1 MDDFL
6 GVFSIAFGEDTLEWD
21 PAWTALDQ
29 EHPNL
34 VTSYTIE
41 RGRQFELDRTDTG
54 RATVEIVDKDGIL
67 DPTNSSGPYF
77 GMIEPLLQAG
87 IASYNPVADTWNS
100 RFRGFI
106 DDLDYSFDPSQ
117 RANKLTIQLVD
128 IFEILNAIE
137 MQPGQ
142 FGDPPPEGGII
153 YFAAAQ
159 VDTRINQVLGL
170 PTDDPLNAGIPAEWR
185 VVFSGNVN
193 LYPASYSPG
202 QTVMEV
208 IQEAADGEFP
218 GVASNVY
225 TDRFGRLVFHGRLA
239 KFDPEG
245 VEAGAGDPDIWTF
258 REFTAGDGAAVAS
271 APSITAHIRRFAFNR
286 GLSKVINQAFATP
299 NRATGTPLTDTEILG
314 QVVQDLTSI
323 GLRGIRGWSAQD
335 LLTKGHVAPDTSTD
349 LEETYRFGEFMV
361 ANYSIP
367 HNRITEITFR
377 SMRPDA
383 DGAAANWNLLCRSD
397 ISDACAVNID
407 SPGGG
412 GFSGDDFFIEGIR
425 EECKPLN
432 PEYDDI
438 TVSLDLSPRSLDHSM
453 FPDSTT

>member
-1 MDDFL
+1 MDDFT
-6 GVFSIAFGEDTLEWD
+6 GRFSIAFDDPTLEWD
-21 PAWTALDQ
+21 PTWTALDQ
-29 EHPNL
+29 EHNSL
-34 VTSYTIE
+34 VTSYSID
-41 RGRQFELDRTDTG
+41 RGRQYELDRTDTG
-54 RATVEIVDKDGIL
+54 RATVEITDRDGIL
-67 DPTNSSGPYF
+67 DPTNPTGPYY
-77 GMIEPLLQAG
+77 GKIEPLLQAG
-87 IASYNPVADTWNS
+87 LAAYNPITDNWHS

-106 DDLDYSFDPSQ
+106 DDLSYDYDPSQ
-117 RANKLTIQLVD
+117 RVNKLTVTLVD

-137 MQPGQ
+137 MQPGE
-142 FGDPPPEGGII
+142 FGDQPPEGGII
-153 YFAAAQ
+153 YFEEAQ
-159 VDTRINQVLGL
+159 VDARIEQVLGL
-170 PTDDPLNAGIPAEWR
+170 PLADPLNAGIPAEWR

-193 LYPASYSPG
+193 LYSASYSPG

-258 REFTAGDGAAVAS
+258 REFTAGDGTAVS
-271 APSITAHIRRFAFNR
+271 LNPTVVSQIRRFAFNR

-299 NRATGTPLTDTEILG
+299 NRATGTPLTAAEVQA

-323 GLRGIRGWSAQD
+323 GLRGIRPWSAQD
-335 LLTKGHVAPDTSTD
+335 LLTKGHIAPDTSTD
-349 LEETYRFGEFMV
+349 LEETHRFGEFMV
-361 ANYSIP
+361 ANFKDP
-367 HNRITEITFR
+367 HNRVSEITFR
-377 SMRPDA
+377 TMRP
-383 DGAAANWNLLCRSD
+383 GAPGATPTWNLLCRSD
-397 ISDACAVNID
+397 ISDACAVIID

-432 PEYDDI
+432 PDYDDI
-438 TVSLDLSPRSLDHSM
+438 TVSFDLSPRELDHSM
-453 FPDSTT
+453 FPETVS